1 MEVPQEYSQTIAN
14 ERKQRK
20 HDFASSVH
28 LEINMGRGLVNLTF
42 AYPSILTVSIYDGC
56 LLIAAVMVCS
66 VGQQRP
72 GKEAKHFL
80 DCMHA

>member
-1 MEVPQEYSQTIAN
+1 MS
-14 ERKQRK
+14 K
-20 HDFASSVH
+20 
-28 LEINMGRGLVNLTF
+28 GLVNLTF

-80 DCMHA
+80 DCMRA